1 MLMQQ
6 RANIV
11 GVGVDLCEVRRVRE
25 LSERYGDRFL
35 ERVFTES
42 ERARCHGRRR
52 FDCLAGRFAAKE
64 AALKALGTGLS
75 HGIAWRDVELVR
87 GESQRPTI
95 QFHRAAAQVHRHL
108 GGGAVHVS
116 ISHDGGHAV
125 AVVILEKGAA

>member
-1 MLMQQ
+1 MQLQ
-6 RANIV
+6 ARIV
-11 GVGVDLCEVRRVRE
+11 GVGVDLCEVGRLRE

-35 ERVFTES
+35 ERVFTDA

-75 HGIAWRDVELVR
+75 RGIAWRDVELVR

-95 QFHRAAAQVHRHL
+95 QFHRAAAEIHRRL

-125 AVVILEKGAA
+125 AVVVLEQGAA